1 MEDTIIK
8 MLEQAKLEV
17 AVAENHLNWA
27 ETPEDAEI
35 CIYRLTSAEKYLDKV
50 IKLAKE
56 NV

>member
-1 MEDTIIK
+1 MKDTIIK
-8 MLEQAKLEV
+8 MIEQAKLEV

>member
-1 MEDTIIK
+1 

-27 ETPEDAEI
+27 ETPEDVEI
-35 CIYRLTSAEKYLDKV
+35 CIYKLASAEKYLNKV

-56 NV
+56 NVK